1 LGLKKLEKM
10 TKVKLSMHLL
20 YTSHRYQVGADI
32 AADHQRLGL
41 VEKRGNRK
49 NHRSTAALLAVPRYS
64 DLLKDIDDEDET
76 ERGRAL
82 VTSEAGWR
90 TEMAKWIGDA
100 RLRAENESDAEPES
114 DDEDL
119 ITPARSRKW
128 SPCKLSVLFG
138 GEVARPDRHAQME
151 FDEEA
156 ALMEALADQEED
168 EYPDDG
174 AMEGSGDDFE

>member
-1 LGLKKLEKM
+1 LIVYLE
-10 TKVKLSMHLL
+10 LFLIL
-20 YTSHRYQVGADI
+20 FSHSSQVGANI

-41 VEKRGNRK
+41 VEKRVKRK

-64 DLLKDIDDEDET
+64 DLLEDIDDEDET

-82 VTSEAGWR
+82 VNSEAGWR

-100 RLRAENESDAEPES
+100 RAADESDSDSDS
-114 DDEDL
+114 DDEVVAPAVR
-119 ITPARSRKW
+119 ITKW

-138 GEVARPDRHAQME
+138 GEVKRSERAGQME

-156 ALMEALADQEED
+156 ALMEAFANQEED